1 MFAAHSSVAAQLHP
15 QQAAAGI
22 LPYGD
27 CLLLLAL
34 KDALHRLSSQAFIRQ
49 DVAQTIAAVAQQ
61 ELIALVV
68 RSAPSLPSIC
78 LTGRLLLYRHRQQH
92 WLLVLQSVHAATLSP
107 LSLSSH
113 ATGSS
118 STSGDVPPKARQ
130 RGEVVMAYLRRF
142 LPKDKRE
149 GVRALHSGTVA
160 KYNLPGSIPR
170 IAQRRAA
177 QDAAVKDEGDSGS
190 SQDRASS
197 RSGGAS
203 ETNRETTQSAT
214 ETRTEPSTCGAPSS
228 CAAPTVASGT
238 EAPPS
243 EPALDGVIYFTHEGV
258 LRASLPSSHLP
269 KINAVISAALSA
281 TGGGSPQPQEGKK
294 RKA

>member
-160 KYNLPGSIPR
+160 KYNLPGSIPH
-170 IAQRRAA
+170 
-177 QDAAVKDEGDSGS
+177 SGS